1 MVRIF
6 DLPPGGLMD
15 GAVATEVNADGSP
28 KESVAVEEV
37 NPVPTENSQILRK
50 EFINKQ
56 NDKERDIINGGEERS
71 IFKKKPKDSDV
82 KSEVTV
88 TESESP
94 TEPVPRYATPTPD
107 EPAGSNAG
115 GMAISMRPKLA
126 VHLMRAEIP
135 LDVIDEL
142 NSHIDDEIIPARKDQ
157 SKGLVGQINR
167 DERSAQWN
175 FPHNDDGVGE
185 QFASVLCRLGKDYIK
200 HSINMEVET
209 DIQTMWTIHSYE
221 GDYNPMHDHG
231 TRTSM
236 GLSCILYLKVPP
248 QIEALDNPSE
258 NFAGLNG
265 ASGAVDGF
273 TYLQWGTNGMRDVN
287 MLRPVTEEYVKP
299 EVGTLILFPSWLRH
313 GVMPFCGEGER
324 RTFSANINITPN
336 EQLEGANY
344 NNLKHKGKV

>member
-6 DLPPGGLMD
+6 DLPPGGLVD
-15 GAVATEVNADGSP
+15 GATATEVNADGSP
-28 KESVAVEEV
+28 VESVPVEEV

-56 NDKERDIINGGEERS
+56 NDKERDIIVGGETRD
-71 IFKKKPKDSDV
+71 IFKKDSKNSDV
-82 KSEVTV
+82 KSKVTV
-88 TESESP
+88 TESE
-94 TEPVPRYATPTPD
+94 EVPRFATPTPD
-107 EPAGSNAG
+107 EPSGSNAG
-115 GMAISMRPKLA
+115 GMAVSMRPKLA

-135 LDVIDEL
+135 IDVIGEL
-142 NSHIDDEIIPARKDQ
+142 NSHIDDVIIPSRKDQ
-157 SKGLVGQINR
+157 SQGLVGQINR

-185 QFASVLCRLGKDYIK
+185 QFASVLCRLGKDYVK
-200 HSINMEVET
+200 HAINMDVET

-313 GVMPFCGEGER
+313 GVMPFFGEGER
-324 RTFSANINITPN
+324 RTFSANINVTPN
-336 EQLEGANY
+336 EELEGANY

>member
-1 MVRIF
+1 
-6 DLPPGGLMD
+6 PPGGLQ
-15 GAVATEVNADGSP
+15 DGS
-28 KESVAVEEV
+28 VGVEV
-37 NPVPTENSQILRK
+37 NPDGTPVRE
-50 EFINKQ
+50 
-56 NDKERDIINGGEERS
+56 IIHGGEERS
-71 IFKKKPKDSDV
+71 IFKKKPKDPDV
-82 KSEVTV
+82 KSKVTV
-88 TESESP
+88 TE
-94 TEPVPRYATPTPD
+94 TEENPSRFATPTPE

-142 NSHIDDEIIPARKDQ
+142 NSHIDNEIIPARKDQ

-185 QFASVLCRLGKDYIK
+185 QFSSILLRLGKDYVK
-200 HSINMEVET
+200 HAINLEVET

-248 QIEALDNPSE
+248 QIEALDNPSVD
-258 NFAGLNG
+258 FKGLNG

-287 MLRPVTEEYVKP
+287 MLRPITEEYVKP
-299 EVGTLILFPSWLRH
+299 E
-313 GVMPFCGEGER
+313 
-324 RTFSANINITPN
+324 
-336 EQLEGANY
+336 
-344 NNLKHKGKV
+344 

>member
-6 DLPPGGLMD
+6 DLPPGGLQ
-15 GAVATEVNADGSP
+15 DGS
-28 KESVAVEEV
+28 VGVEV
-37 NPVPTENSQILRK
+37 NPDGTPVKEQINAENDRK
-50 EFINKQ
+50 VVI
-56 NDKERDIINGGEERS
+56 GGEERS
-71 IFKKKPKDSDV
+71 IFRKKPKDPDV

-88 TESESP
+88 TE
-94 TEPVPRYATPTPD
+94 TEENPPRFATPTAE

-157 SKGLVGQINR
+157 SQGLVGQINR

-175 FPHNDDGVGE
+175 FPHNDDGVGD
-185 QFASVLCRLGKDYIK
+185 QFSSILLRLGKDYVK
-200 HSINMEVET
+200 HAINLEVET

-273 TYLQWGTNGMRDVN
+273 TYLCWGTNGMRDVN
-287 MLRPVTEEYVKP
+287 MLRPITEEYVKP
-299 EVGTLILFPSWLRH
+299 EVGTLIMFPAWLRH
-313 GVMPFCGEGER
+313 GVMPFFGEGER

-336 EQLEGANY
+336 EELEGANY

>member
-1 MVRIF
+1 MVQIF

-15 GAVATEVNADGSP
+15 GAVAKEVNPDGSP
-28 KESVAVEEV
+28 KESVSAEEV

-50 EFINKQ
+50 EFINADNNRKP
-56 NDKERDIINGGEERS
+56 
-71 IFKKKPKDSDV
+71 IFNKGS
-82 KSEVTV
+82 KSEVSV
-88 TESESP
+88 TESEGP
-94 TEPVPRYATPTPD
+94 EDPQRFATPTPE
-107 EPAGSNAG
+107 EPSGSNAG

-126 VHLMRAEIP
+126 VHLMRAEFP
-135 LDVIDEL
+135 LDVISEL
-142 NSHIDDEIIPARKDQ
+142 NSHIDDVIIPSRKDQ
-157 SKGLVGQINR
+157 SQGLVGQINR

-175 FPHNDDGVGE
+175 FPHNDNGVGE
-185 QFASVLCRLGKDYIK
+185 QFASVLCRLGKDYVK
-200 HSINMEVET
+200 HAINMDVET

-236 GLSCILYLKVPP
+236 GLSCIMYLKVPP

-313 GVMPFCGEGER
+313 GVMPFFGEGER

-336 EQLEGANY
+336 EELEGANY

>member
-6 DLPPGGLMD
+6 DLPPGGLID
-15 GAVATEVNADGSP
+15 GATATEVNADGS
-28 KESVAVEEV
+28 VVVEKIDGDTI

-56 NDKERDIINGGEERS
+56 NDKERGVINGGENRNIMIKTEEERQA
-71 IFKKKPKDSDV
+71 IEDSKTPD
-82 KSEVTV
+82 
-88 TESESP
+88 
-94 TEPVPRYATPTPD
+94 RFATPTPD
-107 EPAGSNAG
+107 EPSGSNAG

-126 VHLMRAEIP
+126 VHIMRAEIP
-135 LDVIDEL
+135 LDVIDEV
-142 NSHIDDEIIPARKDQ
+142 NSHIDDVIIPSRKDQ
-157 SKGLVGQINR
+157 SQGLVGQINR

-175 FPHNDDGVGE
+175 FPHDDDGVGE
-185 QFASVLCRLGKDYIK
+185 QFSSVLLRLGKDYVK
-200 HSINMEVET
+200 HAINMNVET

-248 QIEALDNPSE
+248 QIEALDNPAE

-287 MLRPVTEEYVKP
+287 MLRPITEEYVKP
-299 EVGTLILFPSWLRH
+299 EVGTLIMFPAWMRH
-313 GVMPFCGEGER
+313 GVMPFFGEGER

-336 EQLEGANY
+336 EELTGANY

>member
-6 DLPPGGLMD
+6 DLPPGGLVD
-15 GAVATEVNADGSP
+15 GATAKEVNFDGSP
-28 KESVAVEEV
+28 VAEQIDGNII

-56 NDKERDIINGGEERS
+56 NDKERGVIDAGE
-71 IFKKKPKDSDV
+71 DSNIMI
-82 KSEVTV
+82 K
-88 TESESP
+88 TEEESQ
-94 TEPVPRYATPTPD
+94 RFATPTPD
-107 EPAGSNAG
+107 EPSGSNAG

-126 VHLMRAEIP
+126 VHIMRAEIP
-135 LDVIDEL
+135 LDVIEEL
-142 NSHIDDEIIPARKDQ
+142 NSHIDDVIIPARKDQ
-157 SKGLVGQINR
+157 SQGLVGQINR
-167 DERSAQWN
+167 NELSAQWN
-175 FPHNDDGVGE
+175 FPHDDGSVGE
-185 QFASVLCRLGKDYIK
+185 QFSSILCRLGKDYVK
-200 HSINMEVET
+200 HAINMNVET

-231 TRTSM
+231 TRTFM

-273 TYLQWGTNGMRDVN
+273 TYIQWGTNGMRDVN
-287 MLRPVTEEYVKP
+287 MLRPVTEEYIKP
-299 EVGTLILFPSWLRH
+299 EVGTLILFPAWLRH
-313 GVMPFCGEGER
+313 GVMPFFGEGER
-324 RTFSANINITPN
+324 RTFSANINITPD
-336 EQLEGANY
+336 EKLEGANF